1 MSTYKEHNSYY
12 CMKCDGC
19 VFYKKHTHSFPIRF
33 KLLQQIDFTAAMKLV
48 VLFGILAVATVA
60 YAAPEQNEDA
70 AIMDFNQLQQE
81 LEMISK
87 NMEEMDENE
96 LAREAMLEY
105 QQEVAKTQGWRVR
118 IRISFDKKK
127 MN

>member
-1 MSTYKEHNSYY
+1 M
-12 CMKCDGC
+12 
-19 VFYKKHTHSFPIRF
+19 RF
-33 KLLQQIDFTAAMKLV
+33 KLLQQIDSTAAMKLV

-81 LEMISK
+81 LEMISN
-87 NMEEMDENE
+87 NMEGMDENE

-105 QQEVAKTQGWRVR
+105 QQKVAKAQWLRIG
-118 IRISFDKKK
+118 IRIHIG
-127 MN
+127 